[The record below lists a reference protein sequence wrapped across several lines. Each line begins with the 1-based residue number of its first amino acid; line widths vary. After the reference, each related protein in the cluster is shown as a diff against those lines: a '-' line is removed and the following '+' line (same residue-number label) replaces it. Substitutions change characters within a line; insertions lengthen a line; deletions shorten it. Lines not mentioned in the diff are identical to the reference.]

1 MGFAMTTE
9 NNNQPSEPAESD
21 NLAMDGL
28 LREYART
35 GGASDDESLIAAI
48 NQAVQNSSSEIQ
60 RERDWPWLF
69 GRRFWT
75 VAASI
80 LVVCS
85 MAIGGRSVMIN
96 TAQADPTEVHLFS
109 RGRVLPGEPA
119 SVRVLVT
126 DARNQSPVSGAEVR
140 LSVLGPD
147 MQKELVT
154 ATTNSDGIADITAEL
169 DADMPDGD
177 YEWQAH
183 VSGSTGKAEARQTVS
198 VTRSFRTMLSTD
210 KPKYQPRQII
220 HMRALSLDTDTL
232 QPASGRSVA
241 FAVRDAK
248 GNKVFGKSAATSDFG
263 IASADFKLASQ
274 VNEGDY
280 TIAVTIGDTTSERS
294 VSVDRYVLPK
304 FKVSLAAD
312 RGYYAPRD
320 IVAVTLDSNYT
331 FGKPVPGAKVTI
343 RADEFIEKFR
353 TFRTIQGT
361 TDADG
366 RFSSQLALK
375 EAFVGQRLN
384 KGDAFVRLVAEVTD
398 ATGETQQQT
407 LKVIVTESPI
417 RIEVFPE
424 SGELVQN
431 VENRVY
437 VVTTRPDGSPL
448 PAIVETARGTRIE
461 TNELGI
467 GKLKFTP
474 TRTDLKLTLTA
485 RDPKTGAESQAVRQ
499 LRVDERLDGLLLRTD
514 RAVYR
519 QGETANLT
527 VLSAS
532 RARRVFVDAI
542 RNGRTVTSASI
553 ELTDRTGSHAFDLPT
568 DLAGSIQLQAYA
580 ILEDGEIVR
589 DTKLIQVHR
598 ADQLKIEATLDAETY
613 KPAEKALI
621 NFLVTSKNDD
631 PVAAALS
638 LAAVDEAVFAMND
651 ARPGL
656 EEMYFLVQEEILKP
670 RYQFVTQPRADFVTV
685 QSEQTIDGLEEANV
699 IRFSAAEGTS
709 AEAPT
714 AATGIAL
721 AEREQ
726 QLLASRIENWQF
738 RMSLLGAVPF
748 WGFVLTAVMLLVYGV
763 SRLRFKSSVSV
774 DQANVRQFRRHMR
787 IYFWTLVVG
796 IAGLPCLVFMLATMG
811 AGPSVA
817 IWIGLGYSLCGIV
830 IVAWLTRRL
839 RNLPHTQLHTPAFRR
854 IVCVM
859 PTMLVLTVLTFLGYF
874 KAYEIDETIAAAEL
888 VESRFFVVAAMLI
901 AGTGVVGFLRK
912 TLTEQRS
919 LLRNLVSL
927 AIIQAALFGP
937 VFGLTGI
944 PGSPDTAPA
953 AGIAMDGL
961 GNPEAQNLFFLGEA
975 EFDDEFAAA
984 GAMGGEPEEA
994 MMLAIPFGA
1003 PNKSQSLSE
1012 PADSPAPPRVRR
1024 YFPETLHWQPQ
1035 LLTDASGNAQLEL
1048 SLADSITTWRL
1059 AGSAV
1064 SKSGQLGSFEQGIR
1078 VFQDFF
1084 IDIDF
1089 PAELTQNDE
1098 VTVPIAVFNYLDV
1111 AQTIKLEASQED
1123 WFEFVDDQADK
1134 SVAALPG
1141 SVMKASYRIRVL
1153 KPGRHA
1159 LTVTAI
1165 GSKLS
1170 DAVER
1175 TVRVVPDGTRV
1186 EQVVNSKLNQTV
1198 RETITIPANAVD
1210 GGSDLFVKVYPGAF
1224 SQVLEGMD
1232 SIFRMPNGCFEQTS
1246 STTYPN
1252 VLVLNY
1258 LRETGQP
1265 KPEIEMKALEFINA
1279 GYQRLLSYEVDGGGF
1294 EWFGNP
1300 PAHNILTA
1308 YGLMEFVDMAKVF
1321 EIDPDVVTR
1330 TRAWLL
1336 TRREANGSWVPSSG
1350 GIAEGAINN
1359 FQSPDAILRATAYIT
1374 WAIAQTGDLSGLES
1388 SLAYLEKNVAKES
1401 DPYTLA
1407 LIANAFV
1414 SADRV
1419 DDALKVIGRID
1430 DVAIIEDDYVSWNS
1444 AGEGVTYGRG
1454 ASFDVETT
1462 ALVVQAMLRTQSHP
1476 ESAQKALDW
1485 LISQRDG
1492 SGTWHSTQ
1500 ATIQAMRALL
1510 LGATASIGS
1519 AIDVNVTITA
1529 NGQAVTPLE
1538 ITEENS
1544 DVFHLISLTEFVRPG
1559 DNEVTLMIDG
1569 ATNLACQIVGIHYA
1583 PRATLPAPFPPV
1595 LGITTNY
1602 STQQLAT
1609 DDLLKVGVTLVY
1621 RRPESA
1627 PMTLVDLGI
1636 PPGFDVELESFQ
1648 QLVSSGLIRRFE
1660 PKGRQVTL
1668 YFDSIPGD
1676 GVPVVFEYSL
1686 RAKFPVKAQAPASV
1700 AYQYYEPE
1708 IRDESR
1714 PVLLTVE

>member
-1 MGFAMTTE
+1 MTTE
-9 NNNQPSEPAESD
+9 HNDQPSKPTESD
-21 NLAMDGL
+21 NLAMGGI

-35 GGASDDESLIAAI
+35 GTSGDDESFIAAI
-48 NQAVQNSSSEIQ
+48 NDAVQSSVAGVQ

-85 MAIGGRSVMIN
+85 MAIGGRSWTIN

-119 SVRVLVT
+119 SVRVLVR
-126 DARNQSPVSGAEVR
+126 DARNQRPVSGAQVR
-140 LSVLGPD
+140 LSMLGPD
-147 MQKELVT
+147 MQQELVT

-169 DADMPDGD
+169 EADMPDGE
-177 YEWQAH
+177 YQWQAN
-183 VSGSTGKAEARQTVS
+183 VSGSTGEAEARQAVS
-198 VTRSFRTMLSTD
+198 VTRSFRTMLSSD
-210 KPKYQPRQII
+210 KPKYQPGQII

-232 QPASGRSVA
+232 QPATGRSIA

-248 GNKVFGKSAATSDFG
+248 GNKVFGKSATTTEFG
-263 IASADFKLASQ
+263 IAAADFKLASQ
-274 VNEGDY
+274 VNEGNY
-280 TIAVTIGDTTSERS
+280 TIAVTIGDTTSERN
-294 VSVDRYVLPK
+294 VSVERYVLPK
-304 FKVSLAAD
+304 FKVGLAAD
-312 RGYYAPRD
+312 RGFYAPRD
-320 IVAVTLDSNYT
+320 IVDLTLHSNYT

-353 TFRTIQGT
+353 TFRTILGT

-366 RFSSQLALK
+366 RFSTQLALK
-375 EAFVGQRLN
+375 EAFVGQPLN

-398 ATGETQQQT
+398 ATGETQQQS
-407 LKVIVTESPI
+407 LKVIVTDSPI

-431 VENRVY
+431 VENRIY
-437 VVTTRPDGSPL
+437 IVTTRPDGSPL
-448 PAIVETARGTRIE
+448 SAVVETGRGTTIE
-461 TNELGI
+461 TNEVGI
-467 GKLKFTP
+467 GKLKLTP
-474 TRTDLKLTLTA
+474 TRTDMKLTLTA
-485 RDPKTGAESQAVRQ
+485 RDSVTGAESRVVRQ
-499 LRVDERLDGLLLRTD
+499 LRIDQRLDGLLLRTD

-532 RARRVFVDAI
+532 RARRVFVDAV
-542 RNGRTVTSASI
+542 RNGRTVTSTSI
-553 ELTDRTGSHAFDLPT
+553 ELSDRTGSHAFDLPT
-568 DLAGSIQLQAYA
+568 DMAGSIQLQAYA

-598 ADQLKIEATLDAETY
+598 ADQLQIEATLDAETY

-621 NFLVTSKNDD
+621 KFLVTSKNGD

-638 LAAVDEAVFAMND
+638 LAVVDEAVFAMND
-651 ARPGL
+651 SRPGL

-670 RYQFVTQPRADFVTV
+670 RYQFVTQPRSDFVTV
-685 QSEQTIDGLEEANV
+685 QSEQPNDDLEEANV

-709 AEAPT
+709 AEGPS
-714 AATGIAL
+714 AATGIDL

-726 QLLASRIENWQF
+726 QVLASQIENWQF

-748 WGFVLTAVMLLVYGV
+748 WGFVLAAGMLLVYGV
-763 SRLRFKSSVSV
+763 SRLRFKSSVSA
-774 DQANVRQFRRHMR
+774 DQTNVRQFRRYMR
-787 IYFWTLVVG
+787 VYFWILVAV
-796 IAGLPCLVFMLATMG
+796 IAGLPLLVFMLATMR
-811 AGPSVA
+811 ATPSGVV
-817 IWIGLGYSLCGIV
+817 WIGLGYSLCGIA

-854 IVCVM
+854 IICVI
-859 PTMLVLTVLTFLGYF
+859 PTMLVLTGLTILGYF
-874 KAYEIDETIAAAEL
+874 KAYDIDKAIVTTDVL
-888 VESRFFVVAAMLI
+888 ESRFLIITAMLL

-919 LLRNLVSL
+919 LLRNLASL
-927 AIIQAALFGP
+927 AIIQAVLFGP
-937 VFGLTGI
+937 VFGLSGMLGS
-944 PGSPDTAPA
+944 PGSIPDMQMTAKRA
-953 AGIAMDGL
+953 
-961 GNPEAQNLFFLGEA
+961 GNPEATAFFLGDA
-975 EFDDEFAAA
+975 DFAGDMWAK
-984 GAMGGEPEEA
+984 GAMEEFENDMLLTIPLGTPE
-994 MMLAIPFGA
+994 A
-1003 PNKSQSLSE
+1003 PDGLSE
-1012 PADSPAPPRVRR
+1012 PTESPAPPRVRR

-1035 LLTDASGNAQLEL
+1035 LLTDESGIAQLEL

-1098 VTVPIAVFNYLDV
+1098 VTVPIAVFNYLDET
-1111 AQTIKLEASQED
+1111 QTIKLEASQED
-1123 WFEFVDDQADK
+1123 WFELVDDTAVK
-1134 SVAALPG
+1134 SISALSG
-1141 SVMKASYRIRVL
+1141 TAMKASYRIRVL

-1165 GSKLS
+1165 GTRLS

-1175 TVRVVPDGTRV
+1175 TARVVPDGTRV
-1186 EQVVNSKLNQTV
+1186 EQVVNAKLNQAV
-1198 RETITIPANAVD
+1198 RETITIPADAIE

-1265 KPEIEMKALEFINA
+1265 KPEIEMKALEYINA

-1294 EWFGNP
+1294 EWFGSP

-1336 TRREANGSWVPSSG
+1336 TRREENGSWVPSSG

-1359 FQSPDAILRATAYIT
+1359 FQSPDAVLRATAYIT
-1374 WAIAQTGDLSGLES
+1374 WAIAQTGNLSGLEA
-1388 SLAYLEKNVAKES
+1388 SLAFLENGVAEES
-1401 DPYTLA
+1401 DAYTLA
-1407 LIANAFV
+1407 LVANAFV

-1419 DDALKVIGRID
+1419 DDALKVIGQIN
-1430 DVAIIEDDYVSWNS
+1430 DVAIEKDEFLYWNS

-1476 ESAQKALDW
+1476 ESSQKALDW

-1510 LGATASIGS
+1510 LGATVSMDS
-1519 AIDVNVTITA
+1519 SIDVNVTVTA
-1529 NGQAVTPLE
+1529 NGQAVTPLA
-1538 ITEENS
+1538 ITQENS

-1559 DNEVTLMIDG
+1559 DNEVTLTIDG
-1569 ATNLACQIVGIHYA
+1569 PANLACQIVGTHYA
-1583 PRATLPAPFPPV
+1583 PRTTLPAALPPV

-1602 STQQLAT
+1602 NTRRLAT

-1621 RRPESA
+1621 HRPERA

-1636 PPGFDVELESFQ
+1636 PPGFDIKLDSFQ
-1648 QLVSSGLIRRFE
+1648 QLVNSGQIRRFE

-1676 GVPVVFEYSL
+1676 GVPVIFEYSL

-1708 IRDESR
+1708 IRDESE
-1714 PVLLTVE
+1714 PVLLTIE

>member
-1 MGFAMTTE
+1 MTTE
-9 NNNQPSEPAESD
+9 NNSQSSEPAESD
-21 NLAMDGL
+21 NLAIDGM

-35 GGASDDESLIAAI
+35 GGHGDDETLIASI
-48 NQAVQNSSSEIQ
+48 NAAVQSSVAGTQ

-75 VAASI
+75 IAASI

-85 MAIGGRSVMIN
+85 MAIGGRSWTIN

-119 SVRVLVT
+119 SVRVLVR
-126 DARNQSPVSGAEVR
+126 DARNQRPVSGAEVR
-140 LSVLGPD
+140 LSMLGPD
-147 MQKELVT
+147 MRKELVT

-169 DADMPDGD
+169 DEDMPDGD
-177 YEWQAH
+177 YEWQAN

-210 KPKYQPRQII
+210 KPKYQPGQVI

-232 QPASGRSVA
+232 QPATGRSVA
-241 FAVRDAK
+241 FSVRDAK
-248 GNKVFGKSAATSDFG
+248 GNKVFGKAASTSDFG
-263 IASADFKLASQ
+263 IAAADFKLASQ
-274 VNEGDY
+274 VNEGSY
-280 TIAVTIGDTTSERS
+280 TIAVTIGDTTSERN
-294 VSVDRYVLPK
+294 VSVERYVLPK
-304 FKVSLAAD
+304 FKVGLAAD

-320 IVAVTLDSNYT
+320 IVNVTLDSNYT

-375 EAFVGQRLN
+375 EAFVGQPLN
-384 KGDAFVRLVAEVTD
+384 QGDAFVRLVAEVTD

-431 VENRVY
+431 VENRIY

-448 PAIVETARGTRIE
+448 SAVVETGRGTKIE

-467 GKLKFTP
+467 GKLKLTP
-474 TRTDLKLTLTA
+474 TRTDMKLTLTA
-485 RDPKTGAESQAVRQ
+485 RDPITGAESRVVRQ
-499 LRVDERLDGLLLRTD
+499 LRVDERLNGLLLRTD

-532 RARRVFVDAI
+532 RARRVFVDAV

-553 ELTDRTGSHAFDLPT
+553 ELSDRTGTHAFDLPT

-598 ADQLKIEATLDAETY
+598 ADQLQIEATLDAETY
-613 KPAEKALI
+613 KPAEKAMI
-621 NFLVTSKNDD
+621 NFLVTSKNGD

-638 LAAVDEAVFAMND
+638 LAAVDEAVFALND

-670 RYQFVTQPRADFVTV
+670 RYQFVTQPRSDFVTA
-685 QSEQTIDGLEEANV
+685 QSEPPSDSFEEANV

-709 AEAPT
+709 EAAPD

-721 AEREQ
+721 AERQE
-726 QLLASRIENWQF
+726 QLLASRIEDWQF
-738 RMSLLGAVPF
+738 RMGLLGAVPF
-748 WGFVLTAVMLLVYGV
+748 WCFMLVAMVLLVYGV
-763 SRLRFKSSVSV
+763 SRLRFKSAATV
-774 DQANVRQFRRHMR
+774 DEVNVKQFRRSMR
-787 IYFWTLVVG
+787 VYFWTLLAV
-796 IAGLPCLVFMLATMG
+796 IAGLPLLVFTLAKMHSDRSAVVW
-811 AGPSVA
+811 AGL
-817 IWIGLGYSLCGIV
+817 IFSLCGIGR
-830 IVAWLTRRL
+830 IAWLTRGVR
-839 RNLPHTQLHTPAFRR
+839 RLPHTQLHIPAFRK
-854 IVCVM
+854 IVCVI
-859 PTMLVLTVLTFLGYF
+859 PVMLVLAVLTFLGYF
-874 KAYEIDETIAAAEL
+874 EAYEMDASAVDIDIL
-888 VESRFFVVAAMLI
+888 PSRLFMIMAMIL
-901 AGTGVVGFLRK
+901 AGAGVVGFLRK

-919 LLRNLVSL
+919 LPRNFASFAITQAMLFAPVLVLASL
-927 AIIQAALFGP
+927 TEGHE
-937 VFGLTGI
+937 V
-944 PGSPDTAPA
+944 DAPTLQMA
-953 AGIAMDGL
+953 DERWGTRVERDF
-961 GNPEAQNLFFLGEA
+961 FFLGEA
-975 EFDDEFAAA
+975 EFADGMWAK
-984 GAMGGEPEEA
+984 GAMDGYFENQMSLVIATEP
-994 MMLAIPFGA
+994 
-1003 PNKSQSLSE
+1003 SE
-1012 PADSPAPPRVRR
+1012 TPQVMTKPADSPAPPRVRR
-1024 YFPETLHWQPQ
+1024 YFPETLLWQPQ
-1035 LLTDASGNAQLEL
+1035 LLTDESGNAQLEL
-1048 SLADSITTWRL
+1048 SLADSITTWQL
-1059 AGSAV
+1059 SGSAV
-1064 SKSGQLGSFEQGIR
+1064 SRSGQLGSFEQGIR

-1098 VTVPIAVFNYLDV
+1098 VTVPIAVFNYLDE
-1111 AQTIKLEASQED
+1111 AQTIKLQASQED
-1123 WFEFVDDQADK
+1123 WFEFVDDRADK
-1134 SVAALPG
+1134 SIAALPG
-1141 SVMKASYRIRVL
+1141 SAMKTSYRIRVL

-1175 TVRVVPDGTRV
+1175 TVRVIPDGNRV
-1186 EQVVNSKLNQTV
+1186 EQVVNSKLNHAV
-1198 RETITIPANAVD
+1198 RETITIPADAVD

-1224 SQVLEGMD
+1224 SQVVEGMN

-1258 LRETGQP
+1258 LHETGQP
-1265 KPEIEMKALEFINA
+1265 KPEVEMKALEFINA

-1294 EWFGNP
+1294 EWFGSP

-1336 TRREANGSWVPSSG
+1336 TRREADGSWVPSSG
-1350 GIAEGAINN
+1350 GIAEGAINK
-1359 FQSPDAILRATAYIT
+1359 FQSADAVLRATAYIT
-1374 WAIAQTGDLSGLES
+1374 WAVAQTGDLSGLET
-1388 SLAYLEKNVAKES
+1388 SLAFLENNVAAES

-1414 SADRV
+1414 SAEKV
-1419 DDALKVIGRID
+1419 DEARSVIGRID
-1430 DVAIIEDDYVSWNS
+1430 DVAIAKDDFVFWSS

-1454 ASFDVETT
+1454 DSFDVETT
-1462 ALVVQAMLRTQSHP
+1462 ALVVQAMLRTQSHS

-1485 LISQRDG
+1485 LVSQRDS
-1492 SGTWHSTQ
+1492 SGTWNSTQ

-1510 LGATASIGS
+1510 LGASASTG
-1519 AIDVNVTITA
+1519 ATTDVTVNITA
-1529 NGQAVTPLE
+1529 NGQSVTPLT
-1538 ITEENS
+1538 ITEENC
-1544 DVFHLISLTEFVRPG
+1544 DVFYLISLTEFVRAG
-1559 DNEVTLMIDG
+1559 ANEVALRIDG
-1569 ATNLACQIVGIHYA
+1569 DAKLACQIVGIHYA
-1583 PRATLPAPFPPV
+1583 PRSSEPVSSSPV
-1595 LGITTNY
+1595 LQIVTEY
-1602 STQQLAT
+1602 STQRLAT
-1609 DDLLKVGVTLVY
+1609 DDLLKVGVTLHY
-1621 RRPESA
+1621 HRPERA

-1636 PPGFDVELESFQ
+1636 PPGFEVQFESFQ
-1648 QLVSSGLIRRFE
+1648 QLVNSGLIRRFE

-1676 GVPVVFEYSL
+1676 GVPVTFEYAI

-1708 IRDESR
+1708 IRDASE

>member
-1 MGFAMTTE
+1 MTTE
-9 NNNQPSEPAESD
+9 HNDQPSKPTESD
-21 NLAMDGL
+21 NLAMDGM

-35 GGASDDESLIAAI
+35 GTSGDDESFIAAI
-48 NQAVQNSSSEIQ
+48 NDAVQSSVAGVQ

-69 GRRFWT
+69 GRHFWT
-75 VAASI
+75 IAASI

-85 MAIGGRSVMIN
+85 MAIGGRSWTIN

-119 SVRVLVT
+119 SVRVLVR
-126 DARNQSPVSGAEVR
+126 DARNQKPVSGAQVR
-140 LSVLGPD
+140 LSMIGAD
-147 MQKELVT
+147 MQQELVT

-169 DADMPDGD
+169 EADMPDGE
-177 YEWQAH
+177 YQWQAN
-183 VSGSTGKAEARQTVS
+183 VSGSTGEAEARQAVS
-198 VTRSFRTMLSTD
+198 VTRSFRTMLSSD
-210 KPKYQPRQII
+210 KPKYQPGQII

-232 QPASGRSVA
+232 QPATGRSIA

-248 GNKVFGKSAATSDFG
+248 GNKVFGKSATTTNFG
-263 IASADFKLASQ
+263 IAAADFKLASQ
-274 VNEGDY
+274 VNEGSY
-280 TIAVTIGDTTSERS
+280 TIAVTIGDTTSERN
-294 VSVDRYVLPK
+294 VSVERYVLPK
-304 FKVSLAAD
+304 FKVDLAAD
-312 RGYYAPRD
+312 RGFYAPRD
-320 IVAVTLDSNYT
+320 IVDLTLDSNYT
-331 FGKPVPGAKVTI
+331 FGKPVPGAAVTI

-366 RFSSQLALK
+366 RFSAQLALK
-375 EAFVGQRLN
+375 EAFVGQPLN

-407 LKVIVTESPI
+407 LKVIVTDSPI

-431 VENRVY
+431 VENRLY

-448 PAIVETARGTRIE
+448 PAVVETGHGVTIE
-461 TNELGI
+461 TNEVGI
-467 GKLKFTP
+467 GKLKLTP
-474 TRTDLKLTLTA
+474 TRTDMKLTLTA
-485 RDPKTGAESQAVRQ
+485 RDPVTGAESRAIRQ
-499 LRVDERLDGLLLRTD
+499 LRVDQRLDGLLLRTD

-532 RARRVFVDAI
+532 RARRVFVDAV
-542 RNGRTVTSASI
+542 RNGRTVTSTSI
-553 ELTDRTGSHAFDLPT
+553 ELSDRTGTHAFDLPT

-589 DTKLIQVHR
+589 DTKLIQVHQ
-598 ADQLKIEATLDAETY
+598 ADQLQIEATLDAETY
-613 KPAEKALI
+613 KPAQKALI
-621 NFLVTSKNDD
+621 KFLVTSKNGD

-656 EEMYFLVQEEILKP
+656 EEMYFLIQEEILKP
-670 RYQFVTQPRADFVTV
+670 RYQFVTQPRSDFVSMPAA
-685 QSEQTIDGLEEANV
+685 QPDRELEEANV
-699 IRFSAAEGTS
+699 IRFSAAEGTGEAAPNTTTGVAF
-709 AEAPT
+709 AEKQ
-714 AATGIAL
+714 
-721 AEREQ
+721 EQ
-726 QLLASRIENWQF
+726 VLETRLENWRF
-738 RMSLLGAVPF
+738 RMGLLGAVPF
-748 WGFVLTAVMLLVYGV
+748 WCFMLFSVSFLVYGV
-763 SRLRFKSSVSV
+763 SRVRFKS
-774 DQANVRQFRRHMR
+774 AVRVERPAVQQFRSLMR
-787 IYFWTLVVG
+787 IYFWTLVG
-796 IAGLPCLVFMLATMG
+796 LIGGLPLLVLFLASMNFQ
-811 AGPSVA
+811 SSIVF
-817 IWIGLGYSLCGIV
+817 WIVVIYSLSGMLPLV
-830 IVAWLTRRL
+830 WLTQSL
-839 RNLPHTQLHTPAFRR
+839 RGLTHTQSQTPLFRK
-854 IVCVM
+854 
-859 PTMLVLTVLTFLGYF
+859 LVWGIPAIYGLAVLTFVGSKWASEFDQDIVASDVLSQRLF
-874 KAYEIDETIAAAEL
+874 I
-888 VESRFFVVAAMLI
+888 VVAMML

-912 TLTEQRS
+912 TLSESRTIR
-919 LLRNLVSL
+919 RNIVSL
-927 AIIQAALFGP
+927 
-937 VFGLTGI
+937 VFGQVALLT
-944 PGSPDTAPA
+944 PMLVLSSSESTESKTAVGMENA
-953 AGIAMDGL
+953 DRFMMRGDADDAMQWDLAGMDGIMDGEML
-961 GNPEAQNLFFLGEA
+961 PFETAMSLVVADNPQGL
-975 EFDDEFAAA
+975 DDQ
-984 GAMGGEPEEA
+984 PT
-994 MMLAIPFGA
+994 
-1003 PNKSQSLSE
+1003 
-1012 PADSPAPPRVRR
+1012 PPRVRR
-1024 YFPETLHWQPQ
+1024 FFPETLLWRPQ
-1035 LLTDASGNAQLEL
+1035 LLTDESGNAQLEL

-1098 VTVPIAVFNYLDV
+1098 VTIPIAVFNYLDET
-1111 AQTIKLEASQED
+1111 QTIKLEASQEG
-1123 WFEFVDDQADK
+1123 WFELVDDSAQK
-1134 SVAALPG
+1134 SISALPG
-1141 SVMKASYRIRVL
+1141 TAMKASYRIRVL

-1165 GSKLS
+1165 GTKLS

-1175 TVRVVPDGTRV
+1175 TVRVVPDGTRI
-1186 EQVVNSKLNQTV
+1186 EQVVNAKLNQAV
-1198 RETITIPANAVD
+1198 REKITIPANAIE

-1294 EWFGNP
+1294 EWFGSP

-1359 FQSPDAILRATAYIT
+1359 FRSPDAVLRATAYIT
-1374 WAIAQTGDLSGLES
+1374 WAIAQTGDLSGLEA
-1388 SLAYLEKNVAKES
+1388 SLAFLENGVAEES

-1430 DVAIIEDDYVSWNS
+1430 DVAIEKDEFLFWNS

-1462 ALVVQAMLRTQSHP
+1462 ALVVQAMLRTQSHS
-1476 ESAQKALDW
+1476 ESSQKALDW
-1485 LISQRDG
+1485 LISKRDG

-1510 LGATASIGS
+1510 LAATSSVGAETN
-1519 AIDVNVTITA
+1519 VTVTITA
-1529 NGQAVTPLE
+1529 NGQAVAPLK
-1538 ITEENS
+1538 ITKENS
-1544 DVFHLISLTEFVRPG
+1544 DVFHLISLTEFVRDG
-1559 DNEVTLMIDG
+1559 ENEVALRIDG
-1569 ATNLACQIVGIHYA
+1569 EASLACQVVGIHYA
-1583 PRATLPAPFPPV
+1583 PRTAEPAASTPV
-1595 LGITTNY
+1595 LQIETDY

-1609 DDLLKVGVTLVY
+1609 DDLLKVRVTLNY
-1621 RRPESA
+1621 HRPERAS
-1627 PMTLVDLGI
+1627 MTLVDLGI
-1636 PPGFDVELESFQ
+1636 PPGFDVEIESFRK
-1648 QLVSSGLIRRFE
+1648 LVETGLIRRFE

-1676 GVPVVFEYSL
+1676 GVPVAFEYSL

-1708 IRDESR
+1708 IRDESS
-1714 PVLLTVE
+1714 PVLLTVQ

>member
-1 MGFAMTTE
+1 MTTE
-9 NNNQPSEPAESD
+9 NNNQRSEPAESD
-21 NLAMDGL
+21 NLAMEGL

-35 GGASDDESLIAAI
+35 GGSNDDESFIAAI
-48 NQAVQNSSSEIQ
+48 NAAVQSSGSDIQ

-69 GRRFWT
+69 SRRFWT
-75 VAASI
+75 VTASI

-126 DARNQSPVSGAEVR
+126 DARNQKPVPGAQVR
-140 LSVLGPD
+140 LSMLGPG

-169 DADMPDGD
+169 DDDMSDGD
-177 YEWQAH
+177 YEWQAN

-210 KPKYQPRQII
+210 KPKYQPGQII

-232 QPASGRSVA
+232 QPATGRSVA

-248 GNKVFGKSAATSDFG
+248 GNKVFGKTADTSDFG
-263 IASADFKLASQ
+263 IAAADFKLASQ

-280 TIAVTIGDTTSERS
+280 TIAVTIGDTTSERN
-294 VSVDRYVLPK
+294 VSVERYVLPK
-304 FKVSLAAD
+304 FKVDLATD
-312 RGYYAPRD
+312 QGYYAPRD
-320 IVAVTLDSNYT
+320 IVDVTLDSNYT

-361 TDADG
+361 TDANG

-375 EAFVGQRLN
+375 EAFVGQPLN

-448 PAIVETARGTRIE
+448 PAIVETARGTKIE

-485 RDPKTGAESQAVRQ
+485 RDPKTGAESQVVRQ

-532 RARRVFVDAI
+532 HARRVFVDAI

-553 ELTDRTGSHAFDLPT
+553 ELDERRGSHAFDFPT

-598 ADQLKIEATLDAETY
+598 ADQLQIEATLDAETY

-621 NFLVTSKNDD
+621 NFLVTSKNGD

-638 LAAVDEAVFAMND
+638 LAAVDEAVFALND

-685 QSEQTIDGLEEANV
+685 QSERSSDQLEEANV
-699 IRFSAAEGTS
+699 IRFSASEGTT
-709 AEAPT
+709 EAAPDSVE
-714 AATGIAL
+714 GQPFE
-721 AEREQ
+721 ERRQE
-726 QLLASRIENWQF
+726 LLASKIEDWEFRIG
-738 RMSLLGAVPF
+738 LLGAVPF
-748 WGFVLTAVMLLVYGV
+748 WAFVLTTTVLFVYGI
-763 SRLRFKSSVSV
+763 SRLRFKATPTI
-774 DQANVRQFRRHMR
+774 DQANVQKFRRSMR
-787 IYFWTLVVG
+787 IYFWALLNVLVGFPLLAFVLTEMRVG
-796 IAGLPCLVFMLATMG
+796 R
-811 AGPSVA
+811 S
-817 IWIGLGYSLCGIV
+817 IGLYALLIYSVCGV
-830 IVAWLTRRL
+830 AVVAWLTYCLRRL
-839 RNLPHTQLHTPAFRR
+839 PHARLHAPTFRKVICVVPA
-854 IVCVM
+854 
-859 PTMLVLTVLTFLGYF
+859 MLVLVVLSFLGYL
-874 KAYEIDETIAAAEL
+874 AASEKFGVTVDDIFTTRSL
-888 VESRFFVVAAMLI
+888 IMIGMLI
-901 AGTGVVGFLRK
+901 AGTGIVGCLRK
-912 TLTEQRS
+912 MLTEQRS
-919 LLRNLVSL
+919 LSRNLASFVF
-927 AIIQAALFGP
+927 AQAVLFAPAFALK
-937 VFGLTGI
+937 GLTNMQANTGADA
-944 PGSPDTAPA
+944 PMTAEEWGVRGENKLAQPDRFFAFA
-953 AGIAMDGL
+953 DMDFGAEME
-961 GNPEAQNLFFLGEA
+961 GA
-975 EFDDEFAAA
+975 EFA
-984 GAMGGEPEEA
+984 EEA
-994 MMLAIPFGA
+994 MLGA
-1003 PNKSQSLSE
+1003 PMPTSAPAGLGLDGESAE
-1012 PADSPAPPRVRR
+1012 PAAPRVRR
-1024 YFPETLHWQPQ
+1024 FFPETLHWQPQ
-1035 LLTDASGNAQLEL
+1035 LLTDESGNAQLEL

-1098 VTVPIAVFNYLDV
+1098 VTVPIAVFNYLDE
-1111 AQTIKLEASQED
+1111 AQTIKLQAPQED

-1134 SVAALPG
+1134 SLAALPG
-1141 SVMKASYRIRVL
+1141 SAMKASYRIRVL

-1186 EQVVNSKLNQTV
+1186 EQVVNSKLNQSV
-1198 RETITIPANAVD
+1198 RETITIPADAVD
-1210 GGSDLFVKVYPGAF
+1210 GGNDLFVKVYPGAF

-1321 EIDPDVVTR
+1321 EIDPDVVIR

-1336 TRREANGSWVPSSG
+1336 TRRNADGSWVPSSG
-1350 GIAEGAINN
+1350 GIAEGAINK
-1359 FQSPDAILRATAYIT
+1359 FQSGDAAVRATAYIT
-1374 WAIAQTGDLSGLES
+1374 WAIAQTGDLNGLES
-1388 SLAYLEKNVAKES
+1388 SLAFLQRKVESEKDA
-1401 DPYTLA
+1401 YTLA

-1414 SADRV
+1414 SAGKV
-1419 DDALKVIGRID
+1419 DEARNVLGRID
-1430 DVAIIEDDYVSWNS
+1430 DVAISKDDFIFWNS
-1444 AGEGVTYGRG
+1444 VGEGLTYGRG
-1454 ASFDVETT
+1454 NSFDVETT
-1462 ALVVQAMLRTQSHP
+1462 ALVVQAMLQTQSHP

-1485 LISQRDG
+1485 LVSQRDG
-1492 SGTWHSTQ
+1492 SGTWYSTQ

-1510 LGATASIGS
+1510 MGARASV
-1519 AIDVNVTITA
+1519 ALPADVNVTITA
-1529 NGQAVTPLE
+1529 NGEAVAPLT
-1538 ITEENS
+1538 ITQENA
-1544 DVFHLISLTEFVRPG
+1544 DVFHLISLTQFVRPG
-1559 DNEVTLMIDG
+1559 INEVTLQVDND
-1569 ATNLACQIVGIHYA
+1569 ANLACQIVGVHYA
-1583 PRATLPAPFPPV
+1583 PRVSEPV
-1595 LGITTNY
+1595 LPSSFLEITTDY

-1609 DDLLKVGVTLVY
+1609 DDLLKVGVTLTY
-1621 RRPESA
+1621 HRPERA

-1636 PPGFDVELESFQ
+1636 PPGFDVVFDSFQ
-1648 QLVSSGLIRRFE
+1648 RLVSSGLIRRFE

-1668 YFDSIPGD
+1668 YFDSIPGE
-1676 GVPVVFEYSL
+1676 GVPVKFEYAL

-1708 IRDESR
+1708 VRDESQ

>member
-1 MGFAMTTE
+1 MTTE
-9 NNNQPSEPAESD
+9 NNDQPSKPTESD
-21 NLAMDGL
+21 NLAMDGM

-35 GGASDDESLIAAI
+35 GTSSDDESLIAAI
-48 NQAVQNSSSEIQ
+48 NDAVQNSIAGVQ
-60 RERDWPWLF
+60 HERDWPWLF

-85 MAIGGRSVMIN
+85 MAIGGRSWTIN

-119 SVRVLVT
+119 SVRVLVR
-126 DARNQSPVSGAEVR
+126 DARNQRPVSGAQVR
-140 LSVLGPD
+140 LSMIGAD
-147 MQKELVT
+147 MQQELVT
-154 ATTNSDGIADITAEL
+154 ATTNSDGIADLTAEL
-169 DADMPDGD
+169 DEDMPDGD
-177 YEWQAH
+177 YQWQAN
-183 VSGSTGKAEARQTVS
+183 VSGSTGEAEARQTVS
-198 VTRSFRTMLSTD
+198 VTRSFRTMLSSD
-210 KPKYQPRQII
+210 KPKYQPGQII

-232 QPASGRSVA
+232 QPATGRSIA

-248 GNKVFGKSAATSDFG
+248 GNKVFGKSATTTEFG
-263 IASADFKLASQ
+263 IAAADFKLASQ

-280 TIAVTIGDTTSERS
+280 TIAVTIGDTTSERN
-294 VSVDRYVLPK
+294 VSVERYVLPK
-304 FKVSLAAD
+304 FKVGLAAD
-312 RGYYAPRD
+312 RGFYAPRD
-320 IVAVTLDSNYT
+320 IVDLTLDSNYT
-331 FGKPVPGAKVTI
+331 FGKPVPGAAVTI

-353 TFRTIQGT
+353 TFRTIRGT
-361 TDADG
+361 TDAAG
-366 RFSSQLALK
+366 RFSAQLALK
-375 EAFVGQRLN
+375 EAFVGQPLN
-384 KGDAFVRLVAEVTD
+384 KGDAFVRLVADVTD
-398 ATGETQQQT
+398 ATGETQQQS
-407 LKVIVTESPI
+407 LKVIVTDSPI

-431 VENRVY
+431 VENRIY
-437 VVTTRPDGSPL
+437 VVTTRPDGTPL
-448 PAIVETARGTRIE
+448 PAVVETGRGTKIE
-461 TNELGI
+461 TNEVGI
-467 GKLKFTP
+467 GKLKLTP
-474 TRTDLKLTLTA
+474 TRTDMKLTLTA
-485 RDPKTGAESQAVRQ
+485 RDPVTGAESRAVRQ
-499 LRVDERLDGLLLRTD
+499 LRVDQRLDGLLLRTD

-532 RARRVFVDAI
+532 RARRVFVDAV
-542 RNGRTVTSASI
+542 RNGRTVTSTSI
-553 ELTDRTGSHAFDLPT
+553 ELSDGTGSHAFDLPT

-598 ADQLKIEATLDAETY
+598 ADQLQIEATLDAETY

-621 NFLVTSKNDD
+621 KFLVTSKNGD

-651 ARPGL
+651 SRPGL

-670 RYQFVTQPRADFVTV
+670 RYQFVTQPRSDFVTV
-685 QSEQTIDGLEEANV
+685 QPERPNDDLEEANV

-709 AEAPT
+709 AEAPA

-726 QLLASRIENWQF
+726 QLLASQIENWQF
-738 RMSLLGAVPF
+738 RMNLLGAVPF

-774 DQANVRQFRRHMR
+774 DQANVRQFRRYMR
-787 IYFWTLVVG
+787 IYFWTLIAVIVG
-796 IAGLPCLVFMLATMG
+796 FALLVFMLAKMRATQ
-811 AGPSVA
+811 AGVF
-817 IWIGLGYSLCGIV
+817 WIGLGYCLCGIA
-830 IVAWLTRRL
+830 IVAWLTRCL

-854 IVCVM
+854 MICVV
-859 PTMLVLTVLTFLGYF
+859 PTMLVLIVLTFLGYF
-874 KAYEIDETIAAAEL
+874 KAYEIDEAIATTDVL
-888 VESRFFVVAAMLI
+888 ESRFFVVAAMLI

-919 LLRNLVSL
+919 LLRSLASL
-927 AIIQAALFGP
+927 AIIQAVLFGP
-937 VFGLTGI
+937 VFGLSGMM
-944 PGSPDTAPA
+944 GSAGSVSTAELA
-953 AGIAMDGL
+953 AERWGD
-961 GNPEAQNLFFLGEA
+961 PEETRFFLADGEFENKA
-975 EFDDEFAAA
+975 WDA
-984 GAMGGEPEEA
+984 GMMGGALENEMPQF
-994 MMLAIPFGA
+994 LA
-1003 PNKSQSLSE
+1003 SMSLVV
-1012 PADSPAPPRVRR
+1012 ADNSKDQDDQPTAPRVRR

-1035 LLTDASGNAQLEL
+1035 LLTDESGNAQLEL

-1098 VTVPIAVFNYLDV
+1098 VTVPIAVFNYLDET
-1111 AQTIKLEASQED
+1111 QTIKLEASQED
-1123 WFEFVDDQADK
+1123 WFELVDDSVHK
-1134 SVAALPG
+1134 SISALPG
-1141 SVMKASYRIRVL
+1141 TAMKASYRIRVL

-1165 GSKLS
+1165 GTKLS

-1175 TVRVVPDGTRV
+1175 TVQVVPDGTRV
-1186 EQVVNSKLNQTV
+1186 EQVVNSKLNQAV
-1198 RETITIPANAVD
+1198 RETITIPANAIE

-1232 SIFRMPNGCFEQTS
+1232 SIFRMPSGCFEQTS

-1265 KPEIEMKALEFINA
+1265 KPEVEMKALEFINA

-1294 EWFGNP
+1294 EWFGSP

-1321 EIDPDVVTR
+1321 EIDPDIVTR

-1359 FQSPDAILRATAYIT
+1359 FQSPDAVLRATAYIT
-1374 WAIAQTGDLSGLES
+1374 WAIAQTGDLSGLDA
-1388 SLAYLEKNVAKES
+1388 SLAFLENGVAEES
-1401 DPYTLA
+1401 DAYTLA

-1414 SADRV
+1414 SAGRV
-1419 DDALKVIGRID
+1419 EDALKVIGQID
-1430 DVAIIEDDYVSWNS
+1430 DVAIIEDDFVFWNS

-1462 ALVVQAMLRTQSHP
+1462 ALVVQAMLRTKSHP
-1476 ESAQKALDW
+1476 ESSQKALDW
-1485 LISQRDG
+1485 LISTRDG

-1510 LGATASIGS
+1510 LGATASVGS
-1519 AIDVNVTITA
+1519 AIDANVTITA
-1529 NGQAVTPLE
+1529 NGRAVTPLA
-1538 ITEENS
+1538 ITQENS

-1559 DNEVTLMIDG
+1559 DNEVTLTIDG
-1569 ATNLACQIVGIHYA
+1569 DANLACQIVGIHYD
-1583 PRATLPAPFPPV
+1583 PRSTLPAPFSPV

-1602 STQQLAT
+1602 STQRLAT
-1609 DDLLKVGVTLVY
+1609 DDLLKVEVTLTY

-1636 PPGFDVELESFQ
+1636 PPGFDIELDSFQ
-1648 QLVSSGLIRRFE
+1648 RLVSSGLVRRFE

-1708 IRDESR
+1708 IRDQTK
-1714 PVLLTVE
+1714 PVLLTVQ

>member
-1 MGFAMTTE
+1 MTTE
-9 NNNQPSEPAESD
+9 HNDQPSKPTESD
-21 NLAMDGL
+21 NLAMDGM

-35 GGASDDESLIAAI
+35 GTSGDDESFIAAI
-48 NQAVQNSSSEIQ
+48 NDAVQSSVAGVQ

-69 GRRFWT
+69 GRHFWT
-75 VAASI
+75 IAASI

-85 MAIGGRSVMIN
+85 MAIGGRSWTIN

-119 SVRVLVT
+119 SVRVLVR
-126 DARNQSPVSGAEVR
+126 DARNQKPVSGAQVR
-140 LSVLGPD
+140 LSMIGAD
-147 MQKELVT
+147 MQQELVT

-169 DADMPDGD
+169 EADMPDGE
-177 YEWQAH
+177 YQWQAN
-183 VSGSTGKAEARQTVS
+183 VSGSTGEAEARQAVS
-198 VTRSFRTMLSTD
+198 VTRSFRTMLSSD
-210 KPKYQPRQII
+210 KPKYQPGQII

-232 QPASGRSVA
+232 QPATGRSIA

-248 GNKVFGKSAATSDFG
+248 GNKVFGKSATTTNFG
-263 IASADFKLASQ
+263 IAAADFKLASQ
-274 VNEGDY
+274 VNEGSY
-280 TIAVTIGDTTSERS
+280 TIAVTIGDTTSERN
-294 VSVDRYVLPK
+294 VSVERYVLPK
-304 FKVSLAAD
+304 FKVGLAAD
-312 RGYYAPRD
+312 RGFYAPRD
-320 IVAVTLDSNYT
+320 IVDLTLDSNYT
-331 FGKPVPGAKVTI
+331 FGKPVPDAKVTI

-366 RFSSQLALK
+366 RFSAQLALK
-375 EAFVGQRLN
+375 EAFVGQPLN

-407 LKVIVTESPI
+407 LKVIVTDSPI

-431 VENRVY
+431 VENRLY

-448 PAIVETARGTRIE
+448 PAVVETGHGVTIE
-461 TNELGI
+461 TNEVGI
-467 GKLKFTP
+467 GKLKLTP
-474 TRTDLKLTLTA
+474 TRTDMKLTLTA
-485 RDPKTGAESQAVRQ
+485 RDPVTGAESRAIRQ
-499 LRVDERLDGLLLRTD
+499 LRVDQRLDGLLLRTD

-532 RARRVFVDAI
+532 RARRVFVDAV
-542 RNGRTVTSASI
+542 RNGRTVTSTSI
-553 ELTDRTGSHAFDLPT
+553 ELSDRTGTHAFDLPT

-589 DTKLIQVHR
+589 DTKLIQVHQ
-598 ADQLKIEATLDAETY
+598 ADQLQIEATLDAETY
-613 KPAEKALI
+613 KPAQKALI
-621 NFLVTSKNDD
+621 KFLVTSKNGD

-656 EEMYFLVQEEILKP
+656 EEMYFLIQEEILKP
-670 RYQFVTQPRADFVTV
+670 RYQFVTQPRSDFVSMPAA
-685 QSEQTIDGLEEANV
+685 QPDRELEEANV
-699 IRFSAAEGTS
+699 IRFSAAEGTGEAAPNTTTGVAF
-709 AEAPT
+709 AEKQ
-714 AATGIAL
+714 
-721 AEREQ
+721 EQ
-726 QLLASRIENWQF
+726 VLETRLENWRF
-738 RMSLLGAVPF
+738 RMGLLGAVPF
-748 WGFVLTAVMLLVYGV
+748 WCFMLFSVSFLVYGV
-763 SRLRFKSSVSV
+763 SRVRFKS
-774 DQANVRQFRRHMR
+774 AVRVERPAVQQFRSLMR
-787 IYFWTLVVG
+787 IYFWTLVG
-796 IAGLPCLVFMLATMG
+796 LIGGLPLLVLFLASMNFQ
-811 AGPSVA
+811 SSIVF
-817 IWIGLGYSLCGIV
+817 WIVVIYSLSGMLPLV
-830 IVAWLTRRL
+830 WLTQSL
-839 RNLPHTQLHTPAFRR
+839 RGLTHTQSQTPLFRK
-854 IVCVM
+854 
-859 PTMLVLTVLTFLGYF
+859 LVWGIPAIYGLAVLTFVGSKWASEFDQDIVASDVLSQRLF
-874 KAYEIDETIAAAEL
+874 I
-888 VESRFFVVAAMLI
+888 VVAMML

-912 TLTEQRS
+912 TLSESRTIR
-919 LLRNLVSL
+919 RNIVSL
-927 AIIQAALFGP
+927 
-937 VFGLTGI
+937 VFGQVALLT
-944 PGSPDTAPA
+944 PMLVLSSSESTESKTAVGMENA
-953 AGIAMDGL
+953 DRFMMRGDADDAMQWDLAGMDGIMDGEML
-961 GNPEAQNLFFLGEA
+961 PFETAMSLVVADNPQGL
-975 EFDDEFAAA
+975 DDQ
-984 GAMGGEPEEA
+984 PT
-994 MMLAIPFGA
+994 
-1003 PNKSQSLSE
+1003 
-1012 PADSPAPPRVRR
+1012 PPRVRR
-1024 YFPETLHWQPQ
+1024 FFPETLLWRPQ
-1035 LLTDASGNAQLEL
+1035 LLTDESGNAQLEL

-1098 VTVPIAVFNYLDV
+1098 VTIPIAVFNYLDET
-1111 AQTIKLEASQED
+1111 QTIKLEASQEG
-1123 WFEFVDDQADK
+1123 WFELVDDSAQK
-1134 SVAALPG
+1134 SISALPG
-1141 SVMKASYRIRVL
+1141 TAMKASYRIRVL

-1165 GSKLS
+1165 GTKLS

-1175 TVRVVPDGTRV
+1175 TVRVVPDGTRI
-1186 EQVVNSKLNQTV
+1186 EQVVNAKLNQAV
-1198 RETITIPANAVD
+1198 REKITIPANAIE

-1294 EWFGNP
+1294 EWFGSP

-1359 FQSPDAILRATAYIT
+1359 FRSPDAVLRATAYIT
-1374 WAIAQTGDLSGLES
+1374 WAIAQTGDLSGLEA
-1388 SLAYLEKNVAKES
+1388 SLAFLENGVAEES

-1430 DVAIIEDDYVSWNS
+1430 DVAIEKDEFLFWNS

-1462 ALVVQAMLRTQSHP
+1462 ALVVQAMLRTQSHS
-1476 ESAQKALDW
+1476 ESSQKALDW
-1485 LISQRDG
+1485 LISKRDG

-1510 LGATASIGS
+1510 LAATSSVGAETN
-1519 AIDVNVTITA
+1519 VTVTITA
-1529 NGQAVTPLE
+1529 NGQAVAPLK
-1538 ITEENS
+1538 ITKENS
-1544 DVFHLISLTEFVRPG
+1544 DVFHLISLTEFVRDG
-1559 DNEVTLMIDG
+1559 ENEVALRIDG
-1569 ATNLACQIVGIHYA
+1569 EASLACQVVGIHYA
-1583 PRATLPAPFPPV
+1583 PRTAEPAASTPV
-1595 LGITTNY
+1595 LQIETDY

-1609 DDLLKVGVTLVY
+1609 DDLLKVRVTLNY
-1621 RRPESA
+1621 HRPERAS
-1627 PMTLVDLGI
+1627 MTLVDLGI
-1636 PPGFDVELESFQ
+1636 PPGFDVEIESFRK
-1648 QLVSSGLIRRFE
+1648 LVETGLIRRFE

-1676 GVPVVFEYSL
+1676 GVPVAFEYSL

-1708 IRDESR
+1708 IRDESS
-1714 PVLLTVE
+1714 PVLLTVQ

>member
-1 MGFAMTTE
+1 MTSE
-9 NNNQPSEPAESD
+9 NNDQPPKPTESD
-21 NLAMDGL
+21 NLVMDGM

-35 GGASDDESLIAAI
+35 GSPGDDESFIAAI
-48 NQAVQNSSSEIQ
+48 NDAVQSSIAGVQHES
-60 RERDWPWLF
+60 DWPWLF
-69 GRRFWT
+69 SWRFWT
-75 VAASI
+75 IAASI

-85 MAIGGRSVMIN
+85 VAIGGRSVMIN

-119 SVRVLVT
+119 SVRVLVR
-126 DARNQSPVSGAEVR
+126 DARNQRPVSGAQVR
-140 LSVLGPD
+140 LSMLGPD
-147 MQKELVT
+147 MQQELVT

-169 DADMPDGD
+169 EADMPNGD
-177 YEWQAH
+177 YEWQAN

-210 KPKYQPRQII
+210 KPKYQPGQII

-232 QPASGRSVA
+232 QPATGRSIA
-241 FAVRDAK
+241 FAVRDAR
-248 GNKVFGKSAATSDFG
+248 GNKVFGKSATTSEFG
-263 IASADFKLASQ
+263 IAAADFKLASQ

-280 TIAVTIGDTTSERS
+280 TIDVTVGDTTSERN
-294 VSVDRYVLPK
+294 VSVERYVLPK
-304 FKVSLAAD
+304 FRVGLAAD
-312 RGYYAPRD
+312 RGFYAPRN
-320 IVAVTLDSNYT
+320 IVDLTLDSNYT
-331 FGKPVPGAKVTI
+331 FGKPVPNAKVTI

-366 RFSSQLALK
+366 KFAAQLALK
-375 EAFVGQRLN
+375 EAFVGQPLN

-407 LKVIVTESPI
+407 LKVIVTDSPI

-431 VENRVY
+431 VENRIY

-448 PAIVETARGTRIE
+448 SAAIETAGGTRIE
-461 TNELGI
+461 TNEVGI
-467 GKLKFTP
+467 GKLKLTP
-474 TRTDLKLTLTA
+474 TGTDMKLMLTA
-485 RDPKTGAESQAVRQ
+485 RDPITGAESRAIRH
-499 LRVDERLDGLLLRTD
+499 LRVDQRLDGLLLRTD

-532 RARRVFVDAI
+532 RARRVFVDAV

-553 ELTDRTGSHAFDLPT
+553 ELADQTGTHAFDLPI

-580 ILEDGEIVR
+580 ILEDGEIIR

-598 ADQLKIEATLDAETY
+598 ADQLRIEATLDAETY

-621 NFLVTSKNDD
+621 NFLVTSKHGN

-638 LAAVDEAVFAMND
+638 LAAVDEAVFALND

-670 RYQFVTQPRADFVTV
+670 RYQFVTQPRSNFVTV
-685 QSEQTIDGLEEANV
+685 QSDRTKDNLEEANV
-699 IRFSAAEGTS
+699 IRFSAVEGTN
-709 AEAPT
+709 AVAP
-714 AATGIAL
+714 ASATGIPL
-721 AEREQ
+721 AERQE
-726 QLLASRIENWQF
+726 QLLASQIEDWQF

-748 WGFVLTAVMLLVYGV
+748 WSFILTATVLLVYGV
-763 SRLRFKSSVSV
+763 SRLRFKSAATV
-774 DQANVRQFRRHMR
+774 DQLNVKQFRRSMR
-787 IYFWTLVVG
+787 VYFWTLVAV
-796 IAGLPCLVFMLATMG
+796 IAGLPLLVFMLARIHSDQSDVLWG
-811 AGPSVA
+811 CLVFSG
-817 IWIGLGYSLCGIV
+817 CGIAV
-830 IVAWLTRRL
+830 VAWQTRSL
-839 RNLPHTQLHTPAFRR
+839 RRLPHTHLHTPAFRKM
-854 IVCVM
+854 VCVV
-859 PTMLVLTVLTFLGYF
+859 PAMLVLAVLTFLGYF
-874 KAYEIDETIAAAEL
+874 LAFEMDASTVRTDVLPYRL
-888 VESRFFVVAAMLI
+888 FMVAAMML
-901 AGTGVVGFLRK
+901 AGTGVVGVLRK
-912 TLTEQRS
+912 TLTERRS
-919 LLRNLVSL
+919 IPRNLTSFVMTQTMLFVPLFTLGNFSL
-927 AIIQAALFGP
+927 SDARVG
-937 VFGLTGI
+937 GI
-944 PGSPDTAPA
+944 PAAETADMQWGA
-953 AGIAMDGL
+953 RAER
-961 GNPEAQNLFFLGEA
+961 NFFLLEDQEFGDDDWVEDAMGA
-975 EFDDEFAAA
+975 EFDDNVLLGIPQDAST
-984 GAMGGEPEEA
+984 GMNEP
-994 MMLAIPFGA
+994 
-1003 PNKSQSLSE
+1003 SE
-1012 PADSPAPPRVRR
+1012 SPPPPRVRR

-1035 LLTDASGNAQLEL
+1035 LLTDLSGKAQLEL

-1064 SKSGQLGSFEQGIR
+1064 SRSGQLGSFEQGIR

-1098 VTVPIAVFNYLDV
+1098 VTVPIAVFNYLDE
-1111 AQTIKLEASQED
+1111 AQTIKLQASQED
-1123 WFEFVDDQADK
+1123 WFEFVDDRADK
-1134 SVAALPG
+1134 SIAALPG
-1141 SVMKASYRIRVL
+1141 SAMKASYRIRVL
-1153 KPGRHA
+1153 KPGRHT

-1175 TVRVVPDGTRV
+1175 TVRVVPDGRRV
-1186 EQVVNSKLNQTV
+1186 EQVVNSKLNQSV
-1198 RETITIPANAVD
+1198 RETISIPANAIE
-1210 GGSDLFVKVYPGAF
+1210 GGNDLFVKVYSGAF
-1224 SQVLEGMD
+1224 SQVVEGMD

-1265 KPEIEMKALEFINA
+1265 KPEVEMKALEFINT

-1321 EIDPDVVTR
+1321 EIDPDVVPR

-1336 TRREANGSWVPSSG
+1336 TRREKNGSWVPSSG
-1350 GIAEGAINN
+1350 GIAEGAINK
-1359 FQSPDAILRATAYIT
+1359 FQTSDAVLRATAYIT
-1374 WAIAQTGDLSGLES
+1374 WAIAQTGDLSGLKS
-1388 SLAYLEKNVAKES
+1388 SLAFIEKNVADEA

-1414 SADRV
+1414 SAEKIDEARS
-1419 DDALKVIGRID
+1419 VIGRID
-1430 DVAIIEDDYVSWNS
+1430 DVAIAKDDFVHWNS

-1454 ASFDVETT
+1454 GSLDVETT
-1462 ALVVQAMLRTQSHP
+1462 ALVVQAMLRTQSHL

-1485 LISQRDG
+1485 LVSQRDG
-1492 SGTWHSTQ
+1492 SGTWYSTQ

-1510 LGATASIGS
+1510 LGASATIGP
-1519 AIDVNVTITA
+1519 ITDVTVNITA
-1529 NGQAVTPLE
+1529 NGQAVMPLL

-1544 DVFHLISLTEFVRPG
+1544 DVFHLISLTEFVRSG
-1559 DNEVTLMIDG
+1559 ANEVTLRVDG
-1569 ATNLACQIVGIHYA
+1569 DAKLACQIAGIHYT
-1583 PRATLPAPFPPV
+1583 PRTSKPVSISPV
-1595 LGITTNY
+1595 LQIATAY

-1609 DDLLKVGVTLVY
+1609 DDLLKVGVTLNY
-1621 RRPESA
+1621 HRPERA

-1636 PPGFDVELESFQ
+1636 PPGFDVEFESFHR
-1648 QLVSSGLIRRFE
+1648 LVNSGLIHRFE

-1676 GVPVVFEYSL
+1676 GVPITFEYAL

-1708 IRDESR
+1708 IRDTSE

>member
-1 MGFAMTTE
+1 MTTE
-9 NNNQPSEPAESD
+9 NNDQSPEPAGPD
-21 NLAMDGL
+21 NLAIDGL

-35 GGASDDESLIAAI
+35 DGPGDNESMIASI
-48 NQAVQNSSSEIQ
+48 NIAVQSSVAGLQ

-69 GRRFWT
+69 GRRFWSI
-75 VAASI
+75 AASM

-85 MAIGGRSVMIN
+85 VVIGGRSVMIN
-96 TAQADPTEVHLFS
+96 MAQADPTEVHLFS

-119 SVRVLVT
+119 SVRVLVR
-126 DARNQSPVSGAEVR
+126 DARNQRPVSGAQVR
-140 LSVLGPD
+140 LSMLGAD

-169 DADMPDGD
+169 AEDMPDGD
-177 YEWQAH
+177 YEWQAN
-183 VSGSTGKAEARQTVS
+183 VSCSTGKAEVRQTVS

-210 KPKYQPRQII
+210 KPRYQPGQII

-232 QPASGRSVA
+232 QPATERSVT

-263 IASADFKLASQ
+263 IAAADFKLASQ
-274 VNEGDY
+274 VNEGSY
-280 TIAVTIGDTTSERS
+280 SIAVTIGDTTSERN
-294 VSVDRYVLPK
+294 VSVERYVLPK
-304 FKVSLAAD
+304 FRVGLVAD

-320 IVAVTLDSNYT
+320 VVDLTLDSNYT

-375 EAFVGQRLN
+375 EAFVGQPLN
-384 KGDAFVRLVAEVTD
+384 KGDAFIRLVAEVTD

-431 VENRVY
+431 VENRIY
-437 VVTTRPDGSPL
+437 IVTTRPDGSPL
-448 PAIVETARGTRIE
+448 PAVVETARGTQIE

-467 GKLKFTP
+467 GKLKLTP
-474 TRTDLKLTLTA
+474 TRTNMKLTLTA
-485 RDPKTGAESQAVRQ
+485 RDPLTGAEGRAVRQ
-499 LRVDERLDGLLLRTD
+499 LRVDERPDGLLLRTD

-519 QGETANLT
+519 QGETVNL
-527 VLSAS
+527 VVHSAS
-532 RARRVFVDAI
+532 RARRVFVDAV

-553 ELTDRTGSHAFDLPT
+553 ELSDRTGSHAFDLPI
-568 DLAGSIQLQAYA
+568 DLAGSTQLQAYA

-598 ADQLKIEATLDAETY
+598 ADQLQIEATLDAESY
-613 KPAEKALI
+613 KPAEKAMI
-621 NFLVTSKNDD
+621 NFLVTSKNGD

-638 LAAVDEAVFAMND
+638 LAAVDEAVFALND

-656 EEMYFLVQEEILKP
+656 EEMYFMVQEEILKP
-670 RYQFVTQPRADFVTV
+670 RYQFVTLPGSDFVSTPP
-685 QSEQTIDGLEEANV
+685 EQQVDGLEEANV

-709 AEAPT
+709 EAAPD
-714 AATGIAL
+714 AATGVAL
-721 AEREQ
+721 AERQQ
-726 QLLASRIENWQF
+726 QLLASRIGDWQF

-748 WGFVLTAVMLLVYGV
+748 WGFVIVAMMLLVYGV
-763 SRLRFKSSVSV
+763 SRLRFKPAATL
-774 DQANVRQFRRHMR
+774 DQMTVKLFRRSMR
-787 IYFWTLVVG
+787 VYFWTLIAIV
-796 IAGLPCLVFMLATMG
+796 AGLPLLVLTLSAMHSARSAVVW
-811 AGPSVA
+811 AGL
-817 IWIGLGYSLCGIV
+817 IFSLCGIV
-830 IVAWLTRRL
+830 RIVWLTRGVR
-839 RNLPHTQLHTPAFRR
+839 RLPHTQLHTPAFRK
-854 IVCVM
+854 IVCVI
-859 PTMLVLTVLTFLGYF
+859 PTMLVLAVLTFLGYF
-874 KAYEIDETIAAAEL
+874 EAYEMDESAVGIDI
-888 VESRFFVVAAMLI
+888 VPSRLFMITAMIL

-919 LLRNLVSL
+919 LPRNLASL
-927 AIIQAALFGP
+927 GITQAMLFAP
-937 VFGLTGI
+937 VLVLASLNGSHEL
-944 PGSPDTAPA
+944 GSPELPLADKQWDARVQRNFSFP
-953 AGIAMDGL
+953 GG
-961 GNPEAQNLFFLGEA
+961 G
-975 EFDDEFAAA
+975 EFADGAWNEGGMEGNFEDATLLALTADAFDAA
-984 GAMGGEPEEA
+984 EG
-994 MMLAIPFGA
+994 
-1003 PNKSQSLSE
+1003 LSE
-1012 PADSPAPPRVRR
+1012 PADVPAHPYVRR
-1024 YFPETLHWQPQ
+1024 YFPETLHWQSQ
-1035 LLTDASGNAQLEL
+1035 LLTDESGNAQLEL
-1048 SLADSITTWRL
+1048 ALADSITTWRL

-1098 VTVPIAVFNYLDV
+1098 VTVPIAVFNYLDE
-1111 AQTIKLEASQED
+1111 AQTIKLQASQEG
-1123 WFEFVDDQADK
+1123 WFEFVDDRADK
-1134 SVAALPG
+1134 SVAVLPG
-1141 SVMKASYRIRVL
+1141 TAMKASYRIRVL

-1175 TVRVVPDGTRV
+1175 TVRVVPDGTRI
-1186 EQVVNSKLNQTV
+1186 EQVVNSKLTQAV
-1198 RETITIPANAVD
+1198 RETITIPADAVN
-1210 GGSDLFVKVYPGAF
+1210 GGSDLFLKVYPGAF
-1224 SQVLEGMD
+1224 SQVVEGMD

-1258 LRETGQP
+1258 LRETGLP
-1265 KPEIEMKALEFINA
+1265 KPEVEMQALEFINA

-1294 EWFGNP
+1294 EWFGSP

-1336 TRREANGSWVPSSG
+1336 TRRQIDGSWVPSSG
-1350 GIAEGAINN
+1350 GIAEGAINR
-1359 FQSPDAILRATAYIT
+1359 FQTPDAVLRATAYIT
-1374 WAIAQTGDLSGLES
+1374 WAIAQTGDLSGLEPC
-1388 SLAYLEKNVAKES
+1388 LAFLKHGVAEKSE
-1401 DPYTLA
+1401 PYTLA

-1414 SADRV
+1414 SAGRV
-1419 DDALKVIGRID
+1419 DDALKIISQID
-1430 DVAIIEDDYVSWNS
+1430 DVAIAKDDFVFWNS

-1454 ASFDVETT
+1454 VSFDVETT

-1476 ESAQKALDW
+1476 ESTQKALNW
-1485 LISQRDG
+1485 LISQRD
-1492 SGTWHSTQ
+1492 SAGTWHSTQ

-1510 LGATASIGS
+1510 LGATASVG
-1519 AIDVNVTITA
+1519 AATDVNVTITA
-1529 NGQAVTPLE
+1529 NGQAVTSLE
-1538 ITEENS
+1538 ITQENS

-1559 DNEVTLMIDG
+1559 DNEVTLTIDG
-1569 ATNLACQIVGIHYA
+1569 DANLACQIVGIHYA
-1583 PRATLPAPFPPV
+1583 PRSTPPPPYPPV
-1595 LGITTNY
+1595 LGILTNY

-1609 DDLLKVGVTLVY
+1609 DDLLKVGVTLTY

-1648 QLVSSGLIRRFE
+1648 RLVSSGLIRRFE
-1660 PKGRQVTL
+1660 SKGRQVML

-1686 RAKFPVKAQAPASV
+1686 RAKFPVKVQAPAAV

-1708 IRDESR
+1708 IRDQSKT
-1714 PVLLTVE
+1714 VLLTVQ